1 MTNVDAIEKIMHIAD
16 KYAQASAD
24 VELNMER
31 GSSDQIEQAE
41 RYTERVRTKLEQ
53 LVEDTILTLTK
64 GGE

>member
-1 MTNVDAIEKIMHIAD
+1 MTKVDAIEKIMHIAD
-16 KYAQASAD
+16 QYAEAAAD

-53 LVEDTILTLTK
+53 LVEDTISTLTN